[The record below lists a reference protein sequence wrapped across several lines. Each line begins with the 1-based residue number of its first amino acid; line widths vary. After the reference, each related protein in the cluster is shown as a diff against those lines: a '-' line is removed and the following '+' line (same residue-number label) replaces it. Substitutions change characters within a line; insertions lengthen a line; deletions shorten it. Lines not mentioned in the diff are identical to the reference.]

1 MGGGGRLWRLMVITG
16 CALCVPWAG
25 AEDVSAPAMLQYF
38 ESRYT
43 TIEQRMPDVFK
54 LGYGAIY
61 TPPPGR
67 ADSGNFSVGYDQYD
81 RFDLG
86 QAGNPTLYGTETGL
100 KKVVSLTHAAG
111 ADYYVDFVM
120 NHNGYSD
127 LSSKDGAGHSFYD
140 AGGYPGFNITLPGA
154 VDGDFH
160 SGFATGDLNGRL
172 AGLIDI
178 DHSTNFQMIRSPVP
192 GFANNIRAG
201 TQAVFGRLANV
212 PDENNR
218 RFYPDQSL
226 TPIRVFDPKT
236 GEQNIAIYPFNNA
249 NPLAGDPV
257 PENALGYLT
266 RNAQWL
272 VQGVG
277 VDGLRIDAA
286 KHFEPFVLNYLDR
299 AVYRASVR
307 PYLDGSQR
315 NVFSFSEAFDG
326 NSDYLQTLVRKD
338 INPANPG
345 TVGGNRDA
353 LDFPLYFALHDN
365 LTSNGLNNSWF
376 NVRNASL
383 DVHDDGL
390 HNGSQGVMFV
400 QSHDSAG
407 PDLSNVAYAYTLMHP
422 GNSIVYFNAQEF
434 GTNRDFPKG
443 GRGDALGG
451 FYGDAISTLVD
462 IRNRYGRGNFHE
474 RLIEKEL
481 YAYERSAS
489 AVVLLS
495 NRTDA
500 GYDSRTIATDFAPG
514 TRLIELTGNASSAN
528 ANPFHDVPEL
538 VTVNGDRT
546 INVRFLRNTAPG
558 TSRFT
563 GDGYLVYGL
572 ATPQGTLALTNVA
585 QTLAG
590 GSPTAATNGT
600 TRLANIQ
607 VIKGDSFQ
615 VQLTTKAVNL
625 LGNPAFRERDA
636 DGDNALLRI
645 DDGSFDANKNGHVDY
660 TKPGPTSYGFEE
672 FVTLHSPGYFNANGD
687 GAYAQVIDAAQL
699 SEGMHF
705 ITARAY
711 RHRSDGG
718 PAVFTDFKQSIY
730 VDRLKPVSAVER
742 FDPSAGGAGQQ
753 DRNLLVRSTDQT
765 ADNVH
770 VLFDLPAA
778 LSEQQVL
785 AMVNGGTQADRLDR
799 DLWKKGKAGLVSGN
813 HVATVVTYEMT
824 GTYNVQRFAG
834 LAVASSIGKGVGDL
848 NHDGQLAA
856 NDVSGTGAFEQ
867 FLYSQNQQ
875 FDAAGDLNGDG
886 RIDDKDLFALKPAF
900 VAGGASAAALAEV
913 RAAVLR
919 RGDVNHDGATNATD
933 IDIVSRQAR
942 LGYTWES
949 DLNSDGTVSA
959 ADADTLVHN
968 VLETLDGDATLDRV
982 VDFLDLAKL
991 AQHYNVEDGNRSWAD
1006 GDFNHDGNV
1015 NFLDLALMAQH
1026 YNLAA
1031 ADASGFSGEFQAA
1044 LAAAQ
1049 APEPSTGMVLV
1060 AGATIAGAMRTR
1072 GRRVRA

>member
-1 MGGGGRLWRLMVITG
+1 MGGGFWRLLIVAG
-16 CALCVPWAG
+16 GALSARLAG
-25 AEDVSAPAMLQYF
+25 AQDVSSPVILQYF

-43 TIEQRMPDVFK
+43 TIEQRMPDVFNA
-54 LGYGAIY
+54 GYGAIY

-67 ADSGNFSVGYDQYD
+67 ADSGNSSVGYDQYD

-86 QAGNPTLYGTETGL
+86 QPGNPTLYGTETGL
-100 KKVVSLTHAAG
+100 KKTVSLAHRMG
-111 ADYYVDFVM
+111 ADYFIDFVA
-120 NHNGYSD
+120 NHDGYSD
-127 LSSKDGAGHSFYD
+127 LSSTDGAGHSFYD
-140 AGGYPGFNITLPGA
+140 AGGYPGMNITLPGA

-160 SGFATGDLNGRL
+160 SSFATGDLNGRL

-178 DHSTNFQMIRSPVP
+178 DHSTNFQMIRNPVP

-201 TQAVFGRLANV
+201 TQAAFGRLANV

-226 TPIRVFDPKT
+226 QPIRVYDPKT

-249 NPLAGDPV
+249 APLAGDPV
-257 PENALGYLT
+257 QENVLGYLM

-272 VQGVG
+272 VQAVG

-299 AVYRASVR
+299 AVYRASMR
-307 PYLDGSQR
+307 PYLNGTQR

-338 INPANPG
+338 IDPANPG
-345 TVGGNRDA
+345 TVGGNRDV

-365 LTSNGLNNSWF
+365 LTSNGANNSWF
-376 NVRNASL
+376 NVRNASF
-383 DVHDDGL
+383 DTHDDGL

-400 QSHDSAG
+400 QSHDSFG

-422 GNSIVYFNAQEF
+422 GNAIVYFNAQEF
-434 GTNRDFPKG
+434 GTNRDFPKA

-451 FYGDAISTLVD
+451 LYGDAITNLVD
-462 IRNRYGRGNFHE
+462 IRNRYGRGNYQE
-474 RLIEKEL
+474 RWIEKEL
-481 YAYERSAS
+481 FAYERSGS

-500 GYDSRTIATDFAPG
+500 GYDSRTIATNFAPG
-514 TRLIELTGNASSAN
+514 TRLIELTGNAGSAN
-528 ANPFHDVPEL
+528 ADPFNDIPQL
-538 VTVNGDRT
+538 VTVNGDKT

-563 GDGYLVYGL
+563 GEGYLIYGL
-572 ATPQGTLALTNVA
+572 ATPQGSLALTNVA
-585 QTLAG
+585 QTLSG
-590 GSPTAATNGT
+590 GTPTAATNGT
-600 TRLANIQ
+600 TRLADIQ
-607 VIKGDSFQ
+607 VIKGNSFQ
-615 VQLTTKAVNL
+615 VQLNTVAVNL
-625 LGNPAFRERDA
+625 LGNPAFREHDA
-636 DGDNALLRI
+636 DGDNALLKI
-645 DDGSFDANKNGHVDY
+645 DDGFDANKNGHVDY
-660 TKPGPTSYGFEE
+660 TTPGPTSYGFEE
-672 FVTLHSPGYFNANGD
+672 FTTVHSPGYFNSNGN
-687 GAYAQVIDAAQL
+687 GAYAQTIDASQL

-718 PAVFTDFKQSIY
+718 PAVFTDFKESIY
-730 VDRLKPVSAVER
+730 VDRLKPVSAVDS
-742 FDPSAGGAGQQ
+742 FAPYAGGAGEQ
-753 DRNLLVRSTDQT
+753 DRDLVVRSTDQT

-770 VLFDLPAA
+770 VLFDLPAG
-778 LSEQQVL
+778 LTEQQVL
-785 AMVNGGTQADRLDR
+785 AMVGAGTQAQQLDR

-834 LAVASSIGKGVGDL
+834 LGVNGAIGKGVGDL
-848 NHDGQLAA
+848 NHDGQFAA
-856 NDVSGTGAFEQ
+856 NDISGAGAFEQ

-900 VAGGASAAALAEV
+900 TAGGASAAALAEV
-913 RAAVLR
+913 KAAVLR
-919 RGDVNHDGATNATD
+919 RGDVNHDGVTNTAD
-933 IDIVSRQAR
+933 IDLVARQAK
-942 LGYTWES
+942 LGYTWTS
-949 DLNSDGTVSA
+949 DLNSDGVVDA

-991 AQHYNVEDGNRSWAD
+991 AQHYNVTDGNRSWAD

-1015 NFLDLALMAQH
+1015 DFLDLALMAQH
-1026 YNLAA
+1026 YNMAA
-1031 ADASGFSGEFQAA
+1031 ADASSFSADFQAA
-1044 LAAAQ
+1044 MAMAEAQ
-1049 APEPSTGMVLV
+1049 APEPSIGSAIVMGMMIWW
-1060 AGATIAGAMRTR
+1060 GMRR
-1072 GRRVRA
+1072 PRQMSSN